1 MDQTRLFALRANREE
16 LAKIEAI
23 KQEKGIRSDAE
34 LIRLLLNE
42 EAKKILPQI
51 VHTGTS

>member
-1 MDQTRLFALRANREE
+1 MEKNRLFALRANEDE
-16 LAKIEAI
+16 LKKIEAI

-42 EAKKILPQI
+42 EAKKILP
-51 VHTGTS
+51 